1 MEETVLQD
9 AVRHAISY
17 HDIQDVVG
25 LSKHPSTATVQL
37 PETKRAEIILT
48 DRYLTWNLTLKEL
61 RGVKT
66 LDKAKGDPPFLNKCV
81 TEK

>member
-37 PETKRAEIILT
+37 PETKRAEIMYCRPGF
-48 DRYLTWNLTLKEL
+48 DNVPAY
-61 RGVKT
+61 
-66 LDKAKGDPPFLNKCV
+66 
-81 TEK
+81 